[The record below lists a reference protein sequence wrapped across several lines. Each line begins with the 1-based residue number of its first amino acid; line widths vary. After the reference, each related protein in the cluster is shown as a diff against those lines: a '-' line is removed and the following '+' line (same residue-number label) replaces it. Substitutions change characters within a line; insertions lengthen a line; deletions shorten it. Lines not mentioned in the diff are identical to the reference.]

1 MPVLAALI
9 LLMVILALL
18 AMAALAWG
26 VDSRD
31 GSVDPRAPER
41 GIVA

>member
-31 GSVDPRAPER
+31 DSVDPRAPER

>member
-18 AMAALAWG
+18 AIAALAWG

-31 GSVDPRAPER
+31 GFGDPRTPAP
-41 GIVA
+41 GIFA